1 MQVSPNLLF
10 SNCYKQYG
18 IAAINVWSME
28 EVLAIFSAAQRA
40 SAPFIIQTT
49 PAARNYAGET
59 MLLNMID
66 AASKMYPETVYAVH
80 LDHGTEEHAMAAINS
95 GRYSSVM
102 IDGSHLPFDENIK
115 LTTKI
120 VEIAKARG
128 VKVEA
133 ELGIL
138 SGVEDNLVVSD
149 KDRKYTHPDEVEEF
163 VGKTGCDS
171 LAVAIGTSHGAYKFK
186 GEQGIKME
194 ILEEIT
200 RRLPAFP
207 LVLHGG
213 SAIEYNEILRI
224 NNAGGKLAA
233 DASGVKPND
242 VKAAIAKGICKINI
256 ASDLRLLWT
265 RVNREFFKDYP
276 ENFDPIIPGRTYMKA
291 IEETLIR
298 KFELFGSTGKA
309 NNYFV
314 KEN

>member
-1 MQVSPNLLF
+1 MQVSTDLLF

-18 IAAINVWSME
+18 IAAVNVWSME

-66 AASKMYPETVYAVH
+66 AASKMYPETIYAIH
-80 LDHGTEEHAMAAINS
+80 LDHGTEEHALKAINS
-95 GRYSSVM
+95 GKYSSVM

-120 VEIAKARG
+120 TQIARARG
-128 VKVEA
+128 IMVEA
-133 ELGIL
+133 ELGVL
-138 SGVEDNLVVSD
+138 SGVEDDLVVSENE
-149 KDRKYTHPDEVEEF
+149 RKYTQPDEVEEF
-163 VGKTGCDS
+163 IAKTGCDS
-171 LAVAIGTSHGAYKFK
+171 LAIAIGTSHGAYKFK
-186 GEQGIKME
+186 GNQGINIELLKE
-194 ILEEIT
+194 IA

-213 SAIEYNEILRI
+213 SAIESNEIVRI

-233 DASGVKPND
+233 DASGVKSNEIQS
-242 VKAAIAKGICKINI
+242 AIKNGICKINI

-265 RVNREFFKDYP
+265 RVNREYLMEYP
-276 ENFDPIIPGRTYMKA
+276 ECFDPVIPGRTYMKA
-291 IEETLIR
+291 VEETLTR

-309 NNYFV
+309 DEFLL
-314 KEN
+314 EN